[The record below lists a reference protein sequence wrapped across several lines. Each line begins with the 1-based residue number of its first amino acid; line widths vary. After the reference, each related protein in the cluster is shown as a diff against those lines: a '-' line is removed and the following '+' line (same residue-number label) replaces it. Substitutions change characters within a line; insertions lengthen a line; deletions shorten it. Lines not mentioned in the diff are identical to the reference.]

1 MIENQKNVI
10 DGVMSWWSAIRP
22 NNGYDPYK
30 GDRAEIR
37 RCHSTSD
44 VMFVSA
50 YHLLLEKTNANR
62 EDPVELQSLATVAR
76 VLSWISEEVN
86 RPFAEQ
92 LATNDPQFQSVRF
105 RRLLETTEWDELG
118 VQLVRALQFTK
129 RKGNPADLAKSIMT
143 WNHGSYVKE
152 HWALDYYRHAKNEK
166 KE

>member
-1 MIENQKNVI
+1 MTDNQKNLL
-10 DGVMSWWSAIRP
+10 DGVMSWWHTIHP
-22 NNGYDPYK
+22 DNGYDPYN
-30 GDRAEIR
+30 GERAELR

-44 VMFVSA
+44 VMFISA

-62 EDPVELQSLATVAR
+62 EDPMQLQSLATVAR
-76 VLSWISEEVN
+76 VLSWISVEDT
-86 RPFAEQ
+86 RSFAEQ
-92 LATNDPQFQSVRF
+92 LATNEPQFQPVRF

-118 VQLVRALQFTK
+118 VQLIRALQFTK
-129 RKGNPADLAKSIMT
+129 RTGNPADLAKSIMK

>member
-129 RKGNPADLAKSIMT
+129 RKGNPADLAKSIMK

-152 HWALDYYRHAKNEK
+152 HWALDYYRHAKIEK

>member
-76 VLSWISEEVN
+76 VLSWISVETDQS
-86 RPFAEQ
+86 FAVQ
-92 LATNDPQFQSVRF
+92 LAKNDPQFQPMRF
-105 RRLLETTEWDELG
+105 RRLLESTEWDELG
-118 VQLVRALQFTK
+118 VQLVRALQYTK
-129 RKGNPADLAKSIMT
+129 RTGNPKDLAKSILK

-152 HWALDYYRHAKNEK
+152 RWALDYYRYAIIEK
-166 KE
+166 KK